1 MSKHAGECSIRAM
14 CKALGVAR
22 SGYCRWRSQGGIT
35 QHAQA
40 DAELTEQ
47 IRTVF
52 EHSGQTYAAP
62 RVYAELKAQGL
73 QCSRRRMARL
83 MRAAQLSA
91 KPPRRRAQTTQNDGQ
106 HHCVGNLL
114 AREFTASA
122 HNRKSLIAND
132 GM

>member
-14 CKALGVAR
+14 CKAFGVAR
-22 SGYCRWRSQGGIT
+22 SGYCRWRSQAGIT

-73 QCSRRRMARL
+73 QCSRR
-83 MRAAQLSA
+83 
-91 KPPRRRAQTTQNDGQ
+91 AQTTQTDGQ
-106 HHCVGNLL
+106 QHCVGNVL
-114 AREFTASA
+114 ARDFTASA
-122 HNRKSLIAND
+122 PKRKWLVDITGIWTD
-132 GM
+132 